1 MENPVLFATLLRK
14 VQNEN
19 QAVGAANA
27 IEKIMLNAGIIP
39 VRPLPWII
47 RESFV
52 EGEKPSAVQVA
63 PEDGGVNEDNV
74 TQEDKVSFIQP
85 LPAAHQGHP
94 PEVISPSLAAS
105 SPIPPITGQGTNQ
118 NQRAKLAAAFPFDI
132 TSDIERM
139 KQAGIRS
146 LIG

>member
-14 VQNEN
+14 VKNEN
-19 QAVGAANA
+19 EAVGAANA

-52 EGEKPSAVQVA
+52 EGDKPSAVQVA
-63 PEDGGVNEDNV
+63 PEDGGVDEDNV

-85 LPAAHQGHP
+85 LPAAPQGP
-94 PEVISPSLAAS
+94 PLPAEGL
-105 SPIPPITGQGTNQ
+105 PPGWTMEQWEWYGEDYLRNQ
-118 NQRAKLAAAFPFDI
+118 
-132 TSDIERM
+132 
-139 KQAGIRS
+139 
-146 LIG
+146 